1 MTIRDILVYADN
13 PPTARARIEIAAAIA
28 ARHQAH
34 LTGVFL
40 RSAFMKS
47 FWAAEAAVLAAAID
61 IPAIVREQDAAV
73 SKAEDAARL
82 AFEGAARDAGVAS
95 DWMSLDGDTDSR
107 LIAAA
112 RRFDLTVMP
121 IRARPMMSENEV
133 SASGIA
139 MASGG
144 PVLAVPD
151 DIGGSAVG
159 RRVMVAW
166 KNSRESARAL
176 RDAWPLLAA
185 AQEVHVVVA
194 SQDGDYGPDGELQD
208 HFRRHG
214 LKPNIIVATDAELIP
229 SAVLRREAARLKADL
244 IVMGLF
250 GRPRL
255 GQLLFG
261 GVSANLLADPPAA
274 LLLSH

>member
-1 MTIRDILVYADN
+1 MTIRDILVYADSA
-13 PPTARARIEIAAAIA
+13 PATRARLEIAAALA
-28 ARHQAH
+28 ARHQAQ

-61 IPAIVREQDAAV
+61 IAAVIREQEAAV
-73 SKAEDAARL
+73 TKAEDAARME
-82 AFEGAARDAGVAS
+82 FEGLARDAGVSS
-95 DWMSLDGDTDSR
+95 DWLSLDGDTDTR

-121 IRARPMMSENEV
+121 IRARPMLSENEV
-133 SASGIA
+133 SASEIA

-151 DIGGSAVG
+151 GSHGPMVG

-208 HFRRHG
+208 HFHRHG
-214 LKPNIIVATDAELIP
+214 LKPNIIVAADDDLIA
-229 SAVLRREAARLKADL
+229 SAVLRREAIRLKADL
-244 IVMGLF
+244 IVMGVF

-255 GQLLFG
+255 GQMLFG
-261 GVSANLLADPPAA
+261 GVSADLLANPPAA